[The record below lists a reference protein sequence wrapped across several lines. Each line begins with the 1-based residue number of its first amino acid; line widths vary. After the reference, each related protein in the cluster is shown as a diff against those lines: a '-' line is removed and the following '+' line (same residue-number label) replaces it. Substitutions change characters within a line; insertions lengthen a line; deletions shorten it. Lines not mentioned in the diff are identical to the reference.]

1 MEVISLVRGGQNA
14 QVGNIAGADMLAGF
28 LCSLFFPFH
37 GTWESGP
44 LLCAD
49 GDLPRGR
56 LVTFYALRARLLL
69 GKRGLRQTPLL
80 PPCNILN
87 TF

>member
-1 MEVISLVRGGQNA
+1 MEVISLVRVGENA
-14 QVGNIAGADMLAGF
+14 QVGNIAGADVLAGF

-44 LLCAD
+44 LFCAD
-49 GDLPRGR
+49 GDLPRGK
-56 LVTFYALRARLLL
+56 LVISYALRARLLL
-69 GKRGLRQTPLL
+69 GKRGLRQSPLL
-80 PPCNILN
+80 SPCSILN